1 MAREFTRSL
10 EDVTADSDMKDVKTM
25 VSDMKSGN
33 FDDMA
38 LWTIL
43 SAELTSAE
51 QDSGLS
57 SLREDI
63 EAVKS
68 AGREATDA
76 EAEKPAQDKS

>member
-1 MAREFTRSL
+1 
-10 EDVTADSDMKDVKTM
+10 MKDVKTM

-38 LWTIL
+38 RVMDDTVKP
-43 SAELTSAE
+43 ELTSAS
-51 QDSGLS
+51 QNNGLS

-76 EAEKPAQDKS
+76 EAEKTAQDKG